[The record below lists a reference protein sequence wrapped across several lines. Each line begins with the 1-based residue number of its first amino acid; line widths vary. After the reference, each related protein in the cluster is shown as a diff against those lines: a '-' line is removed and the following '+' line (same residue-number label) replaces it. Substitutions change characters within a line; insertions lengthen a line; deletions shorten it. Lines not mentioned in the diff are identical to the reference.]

1 MFDNLV
7 ERVIRDIHTDIWQN
21 DFDIKCLHYI
31 LEDKPWKVPRSLQGT
46 SPDGGRDI
54 TNQWWWDRYDD
65 LLKTMWLFGM
75 DGDLRYLGTLVTSR
89 V

>member
-1 MFDNLV
+1 
-7 ERVIRDIHTDIWQN
+7 
-21 DFDIKCLHYI
+21 
-31 LEDKPWKVPRSLQGT
+31 LQGT

>member
-7 ERVIRDIHTDIWQN
+7 ESVIRDIHTDIWQN
-21 DFDIKCLHYI
+21 DFDIKCLHYM
-31 LEDKPWKVPRSLQGT
+31 LEDKPWKVPRSFQGT

-54 TNQWWWDRYDD
+54 TNQWWWDRYDG
-65 LLKTMWLFGM
+65 LLKTVGM
-75 DGDLRYLGTLVTSR
+75 DGELRYLATLVTSR